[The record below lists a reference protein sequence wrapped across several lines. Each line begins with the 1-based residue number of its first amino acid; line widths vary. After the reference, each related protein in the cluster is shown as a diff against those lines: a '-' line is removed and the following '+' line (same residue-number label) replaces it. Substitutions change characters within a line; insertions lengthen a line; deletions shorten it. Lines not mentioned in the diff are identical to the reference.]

1 MIQLDPFMNIKNYP
15 IAKKSAKVF
24 FDLGRIFTHSDK
36 KGGIFLNSIPK
47 SGTYLLHQILM
58 NLNFK
63 DKFGFFASTPSWN
76 MQVRSNQEAEKYLS
90 KMYKNEI
97 ISGHLFFS
105 KSIENYL
112 LESSLPSVFIYRDP
126 RAIFL
131 SELHY
136 LSNMNRWHRC
146 HKYYARCK
154 SFDEKFDLCLQGLP
168 ESDFYY
174 PKFSDRIKDY
184 LGWIN
189 SRAVFAIRFEDLIN
203 EDTRFRE
210 INNLFDY
217 LLPFYECIDNKN
229 FNIEDV
235 KGFILPEKSHTYT
248 GLDPDRWKRNL
259 NSTQLYQLESHLGD
273 LVEEMKY
280 NY

>member
-1 MIQLDPFMNIKNYP
+1 MNIKNHP
-15 IAKKSAKVF
+15 IAKKSLKVL

-47 SGTYLLHQILM
+47 SGTHLLHQILM
-58 NLNFK
+58 NLNFE
-63 DKFGFFASTPSWN
+63 DKFGFFASTPSWS

-90 KMYKNEI
+90 RMYKNEI

-112 LESSLPSVFIYRDP
+112 LESSIPSVFIYRDP

-154 SFDEKFDLCLQGLP
+154 SFDEKFDLCLEGLP
-168 ESDFYY
+168 ESSFYY

-189 SRAVFAIRFEDLIN
+189 SKAVYAIRFEDLIN
-203 EDTRFRE
+203 KETRFSE
-210 INNLFDY
+210 INNLLNY
-217 LLPFYECIDNKN
+217 LSPFFEYIDNKDSS
-229 FNIEDV
+229 IKDA
-235 KGFILPEKSHTYT
+235 KGSISPEKSHTFT
-248 GLDPDRWKRNL
+248 GLEPDRWKTNL
-259 NSTQLYQLESHLGD
+259 SSSQIYQLESHLGT
-273 LVEEMKY
+273 LTKEMGFIF
-280 NY
+280 

>member
-1 MIQLDPFMNIKNYP
+1 MNIKNYS
-15 IAKKSAKVF
+15 IAKKSLKIL
-24 FDLGRIFTHSDK
+24 FDSGRLFNKLSSQRD
-36 KGGIFLNSIPK
+36 GIFLNSIPK
-47 SGTYLLHQILM
+47 SGTHLLHQILM

-76 MQVRSNQEAEKYLS
+76 MQVRSSQDAEKYLS

-105 KSIENYL
+105 KSVENYL
-112 LESSLPSVFIYRDP
+112 LESSLPSIFIYRDP

-154 SFDEKFDLCLQGLP
+154 SFDEKFDLCLEGLP
-168 ESDFYY
+168 ESSFYY

-189 SRAVFAIRFEDLIN
+189 SKAVYAIRFEDLIN
-203 EDTRFRE
+203 EETRFSE
-210 INNLFDY
+210 INNLLNY
-217 LLPFYECIDNKN
+217 LEN
-229 FNIEDV
+229 FNENKGYNNFNLEDL
-235 KGFILPEKSHTYT
+235 KSFMSPEKSHTFT
-248 GLDPDRWKRNL
+248 GLEPNRWKTNL
-259 NSTQLYQLESHLGD
+259 SSSQIYQLESHLD
-273 LVEEMKY
+273 TLIKEMKY
-280 NY
+280 IY